1 MMWCYRY
8 NLHGISNLRDLRIE
22 DYFNNT
28 FLLKCLL
35 KGLLSYE
42 HCKSN
47 KGVLFN
53 QVICRKNFLTIAVE
67 VCNADYECFLLV
79 IVEWR
84 QNLNRVYKKIS
95 SQKMSPSDN
104 SKTQAIVCL

>member
-1 MMWCYRY
+1 MMWCYCDNPRT
-8 NLHGISNLRDLRIE
+8 ISNLRDLRIE

-42 HCKSN
+42 HYKSN

-53 QVICRKNFLTIAVE
+53 QVIYRKNFLISV
-67 VCNADYECFLLV
+67 VGISNADCE
-79 IVEWR
+79 
-84 QNLNRVYKKIS
+84 
-95 SQKMSPSDN
+95 
-104 SKTQAIVCL
+104 

>member
-53 QVICRKNFLTIAVE
+53 QVICRKNFLIS
-67 VCNADYECFLLV
+67 LLV
-79 IVEWR
+79 SVMQIM
-84 QNLNRVYKKIS
+84 NDFHL
-95 SQKMSPSDN
+95 
-104 SKTQAIVCL
+104 